1 MKFQEK
7 EIILKD
13 GRKCILRPTAPEYAE
28 QMIEYLKN
36 TSAETPFLLRNPDE
50 VNYTHDESRRILNAH

>member
-13 GRKCILRPTAPEYAE
+13 GRICILRPTAPEYAE

-36 TSAETPFLLRNPDE
+36 ITMR
-50 VNYTHDESRRILNAH
+50 Y